1 MIKTSTIRKAALGAG
16 TAPLALI
23 MMLGAA
29 PAFAQDASGAAP
41 PAAAAGDTDAD
52 AGATIVITGT
62 RIASP
67 NLTSPI
73 PVTSITGEEFF
84 KTSQVSI
91 GDQLN
96 ELPSLRSSFS
106 TQNSTEPLGTAG
118 LNLLDLRGLGTQRTL
133 VLVNGRRYVA
143 SDILNNGVSVDI
155 NNIPTDLIERTDIV
169 TGGESA
175 VYGSDAIAGVVNFIL
190 KDHYEGIQARAQGG
204 TSTHGD
210 AGSYYG
216 SILAGK
222 NFSEG
227 RGNIAV
233 NLEYSHQTDY
243 YGSERSNLASQN
255 AFVTVDTDPSDAVN
269 GSDGV
274 PDHVFLRDVRYTSLA
289 NGGLVSF
296 ASPTGACGNDAS
308 GAAFNCTFLFNSD
321 GTLVPQTGQRVGLA
335 PNGSFLGGNGTN
347 LREGKQL
354 VLQPRQ
360 DRYNANLIGHYEFS
374 RAFVP
379 FVEASF
385 SHVHTTGSQSGPAFF
400 QGTTLAGF
408 IINDADDTE
417 RPRLDNP
424 FLSAQARD
432 LITSQLIASGTA
444 AGDIT
449 DATRFSLRE
458 NLLDLGVR
466 NEVFK
471 RDTYRIVAGVRGDFG
486 SNWHYEVS
494 GNYGHFKETNLIEGN
509 LNVQRFFLAMDATRN
524 PAGQIV
530 CRSQLDPSSAA
541 MVVDDPARLASDI
554 AACVPVNLFGSGNVS
569 DAARNYLVQ
578 DTVSHGK
585 ITQAVASGFIRGDS
599 SQWFELP
606 GGPIGVVL
614 GGEYRRE
621 TNSYDE
627 DPLVESGYTFYNA
640 IAGLHPPSFVVKE
653 GFGELSIP
661 LLRDL
666 PLLKELTLSG
676 AGRIANYKGST
687 GTVYAYNG
695 NLVWKPI
702 SDLTIRGGYSRAVRA
717 PNLIELYS
725 EQSQNYSPNFQ
736 DPCSARNIGT
746 GSANRAANCAA
757 AGIPAGYDYVYT
769 QSLEITSGG
778 NPNLKAEKSDSYTL
792 GAIYSPSYI
801 RGLSISVDYYDI
813 TVNNVIDTVDAQTIA
828 NQCYD
833 SPSLDN
839 SFCPLFQR
847 AGAGGGPAGEVPY
860 QILEGSLLSS
870 SLNYA
875 KKKAR
880 GIDFDVSYRH
890 RFDFGDVSS
899 HLMYTH
905 VLQRDDF
912 LDPTNPSFRDRI
924 LGELG
929 DPKDSFTWSTDFK
942 RGKFTANYTLRFISH
957 MFLDTYEDLFPLN
970 GLPPQNLDY
979 ADRRYYPAVFY
990 HNVRFGMDVSDRFNI
1005 YLGVDN
1011 LTDRAPPF
1019 GLTGVGDQSGIY
1031 DTRGRYIYTGLVA
1044 KF

>member
-1 MIKTSTIRKAALGAG
+1 VIKASAIRKAALGAG
-16 TAPLALI
+16 TAPLALA
-23 MMLGAA
+23 MMLGT
-29 PAFAQDASGAAP
+29 PVLAQDAAGP
-41 PAAAAGDTDAD
+41 PAP
-52 AGATIVITGT
+52 ATTNTPDGEPAIVITGT
-62 RIASP
+62 RIAAP
-67 NLTSPI
+67 NLTSPAPI
-73 PVTSITGEEFF
+73 TSISGEEFF
-84 KTSQVSI
+84 KTSQVSV

-96 ELPSLRSSFS
+96 ELPSLRSSYS

-190 KDHYEGIQARAQGG
+190 KDHYEGIQARARGG
-204 TSTHGD
+204 TSTYGD
-210 AGSYYG
+210 AASYYG

-222 NFSEG
+222 NFNEG

-243 YGSERSNLASQN
+243 YGSERPYLARRDN
-255 AFVTVDTDPSDAVN
+255 FVTVDTDSADDVN

-274 PDHVFLRDVRYTSLA
+274 PDRVFLRNTRYASLA

-296 ASPTGACGNDAS
+296 ASPTGACGLDAT
-308 GAAFNCTFLFNSD
+308 GQPFKCAFLFMPD
-321 GTLVPQTGQRVGLA
+321 GSLVPETGQRVGLA
-335 PNGSFLGGNGTN
+335 PNGNFIGGNGST
-347 LREGKQL
+347 LREGKQM

-379 FVEASF
+379 FVEASY
-385 SHVHTTGSQSGPAFF
+385 SHVDTTGSTSGPAFF
-400 QGTTLAGF
+400 QGTTLATF
-408 IINDADDTE
+408 ISNGMPDTE

-424 FLSAQARD
+424 FLTDQARA
-432 LITSQLIASGTA
+432 LITSQLIASGIP

-449 DATRFSLRE
+449 GETRFSLAE

-466 NEVFK
+466 NERFK

-524 PAGQIV
+524 SAGKIV
-530 CRSQLDPSSAA
+530 CRSQIDPSTAPA
-541 MVVDDPARLASDI
+541 VVDDPARLASDI
-554 AACVPVNLFGSGNVS
+554 SACVPVNPFGAGNIT
-569 DAARNYLVQ
+569 DAARDYLVQ

-585 ITQAVASGFIRGDS
+585 ITQAVVSGFVRGDS

-606 GGPIGVVL
+606 GGPVSVVL

-621 TNSYDE
+621 TNRYDE

-640 IAGLHPPSFVVKE
+640 IAGLHPPAFAVKE
-653 GFGELSIP
+653 AFGELSIP
-661 LLRDL
+661 LVRDL
-666 PLLKELTLSG
+666 PLLHELTLSG
-676 AGRIANYKGST
+676 AGRVADYKGSA
-687 GTVYAYNG
+687 GTVFAYNA

-702 SDLTIRGGYSRAVRA
+702 RDLTIRGGYSRAVRA

-725 EQSQNYSPNFQ
+725 EQSQNYAPDFV
-736 DPCSARNIGT
+736 DPCSARNIGA
-746 GSANRAANCAA
+746 GSTNRPANCAA
-757 AGIPAGYDYVYT
+757 AGIPATYDFDYT
-769 QSLEITSGG
+769 QSLQILSGG
-778 NPNLKAEKSDSYTL
+778 NPNLKAEKSDSYTV
-792 GAIYSPSYI
+792 GAIFTPSFA
-801 RGLSISVDYYDI
+801 RGLSISADYYDI
-813 TVNNVIDTVDAQTIA
+813 TVNNVIDVVDAQTIA
-828 NQCYD
+828 DQCYD
-833 SPSLDN
+833 SATLENP
-839 SFCPLFQR
+839 FCPLFKR
-847 AGAGGGPAGEVPY
+847 AGATGGPAGEKPY
-860 QILEGSLLSS
+860 QILEGSLLSAY
-870 SLNYA
+870 LNYA

-880 GIDFDVSYRH
+880 GIDFDVAYRH
-890 RFDFGDVSS
+890 RFDFGSVSS
-899 HLMYTH
+899 HLIYTH

-912 LDPTNPSFRDRI
+912 LDPTNPKFRDRI

-990 HNVRFGMDVSDRFNI
+990 HNVQFGLDVSDRFNI

-1011 LTDRAPPF
+1011 LTNREPPF
-1019 GLTGVGDQSGIY
+1019 GLTGVTDQSGIY
-1031 DTRGRYIYTGLVA
+1031 DARGRYFYTGLVA